1 MGFESFFCSS
11 GLFFLLFIR
20 YIVKGS
26 TVARKEGRKAIGE
39 RMRNMNKSHLQTML
53 EKKEF
58 ERLYTANYTA
68 MIRFARTLLH
78 DEDESRDAVADV
90 MLRVYT
96 KGIPN
101 EHAPVKYLLACVRNK
116 CLDTLRQMTIRQKV
130 EKMLPVEDTMIPADP
145 DEQQNLHLLIMQ
157 VMENDFP
164 PQTKNVFKMRF
175 DQRLS
180 YQEIAD
186 RLHISKAAV
195 YKHLAK
201 AISILKS
208 AIPTT

>member
-1 MGFESFFCSS
+1 
-11 GLFFLLFIR
+11 
-20 YIVKGS
+20 
-26 TVARKEGRKAIGE
+26 
-39 RMRNMNKSHLQTML
+39 ML

-58 ERLYTANYTA
+58 EKLYTDNHMA
-68 MIRFARTLLH
+68 MIRLARTLLH

-96 KGIPN
+96 KGIPDQY
-101 EHAPVKYLLACVRNK
+101 APAKYLLACVRNK
-116 CLDTLRQMTIRQKV
+116 CLDILRQMTIRQKV
-130 EKMLPVEDTMIPADP
+130 EKMLPVEETIIPADP
-145 DEQQNLHLLIMQ
+145 DEQQNIHSLILQ
-157 VMENDFP
+157 VLENDFP

-201 AISILKS
+201 AISLLKS

>member
-1 MGFESFFCSS
+1 M
-11 GLFFLLFIR
+11 
-20 YIVKGS
+20 
-26 TVARKEGRKAIGE
+26 E
-39 RMRNMNKSHLQTML
+39 R
-53 EKKEF
+53 KEF
-58 ERLYTANYTA
+58 ERLYTANYMA
-68 MIRFARTLLH
+68 MISFARTLLH

-90 MLRVYT
+90 MLQVYT
-96 KGIPN
+96 KGIPSQY
-101 EHAPVKYLLACVRNK
+101 PPTKYLLACVRNK
-116 CLDTLRQMTIRQKV
+116 CLDILRQMTIRQKV
-130 EKMLPVEDTMIPADP
+130 EKMLPVEDNMIPAEP
-145 DEQQNLHLLIMQ
+145 DERQNIHALIMQ

-195 YKHLAK
+195 YKHLSK
-201 AISILKS
+201 AILLLKS

>member
-1 MGFESFFCSS
+1 MEG
-11 GLFFLLFIR
+11 
-20 YIVKGS
+20 KKA
-26 TVARKEGRKAIGE
+26 TVGW
-39 RMRNMNKSHLQTML
+39 MRNMNKTHLQTML

-96 KGIPN
+96 KGIPK
-101 EHAPVKYLLACVRNK
+101 EHPPLKYLLACVRNK
-116 CLDTLRQMTIRQKV
+116 CLDILRQMTIRQKV
-130 EKMLPVEDTMIPADP
+130 EKMLPVEDAMVPTEP
-145 DEQQNLHLLIMQ
+145 DEQQSTYLLIMQ

-201 AISILKS
+201 AITILKS
-208 AIPTT
+208 TIPTT

>member
-1 MGFESFFCSS
+1 M
-11 GLFFLLFIR
+11 
-20 YIVKGS
+20 
-26 TVARKEGRKAIGE
+26 E
-39 RMRNMNKSHLQTML
+39 R
-53 EKKEF
+53 KEF
-58 ERLYTANYTA
+58 ERLYTANYMA
-68 MIRFARTLLH
+68 MISFARTLLH

-90 MLRVYT
+90 MLQVYT
-96 KGIPN
+96 KGIPSQY
-101 EHAPVKYLLACVRNK
+101 PPSKYLLACVRNK
-116 CLDTLRQMTIRQKV
+116 CLDILRQMTIRQKV
-130 EKMLPVEDTMIPADP
+130 EKMLPVEDNMIPAEP
-145 DEQQNLHLLIMQ
+145 DERQNIHALIMQ

-195 YKHLAK
+195 YKHLSK
-201 AISILKS
+201 AILLLKS

>member
-1 MGFESFFCSS
+1 
-11 GLFFLLFIR
+11 
-20 YIVKGS
+20 
-26 TVARKEGRKAIGE
+26 
-39 RMRNMNKSHLQTML
+39 ML

-68 MIRFARTLLH
+68 MMGLARTLLH
-78 DEDESRDAVADV
+78 DEDESRDVVADV

-96 KGIPN
+96 KGIPDQYV
-101 EHAPVKYLLACVRNK
+101 PVKYLLACVRNK
-116 CLDTLRQMTIRQKV
+116 CLDVLRQMTIRQKM
-130 EKMLPVEDTMIPADP
+130 ERMLPVEDTMVPAEP
-145 DEQQNLHLLIMQ
+145 DERQNIYLHIMQ

-186 RLHISKAAV
+186 HLHISKAAV

-201 AISILKS
+201 AITILKS
-208 AIPTT
+208 TIPTT

>member
-1 MGFESFFCSS
+1 
-11 GLFFLLFIR
+11 
-20 YIVKGS
+20 
-26 TVARKEGRKAIGE
+26 
-39 RMRNMNKSHLQTML
+39 ML
-53 EKKEF
+53 ERKEF
-58 ERLYTANYTA
+58 ERLYTANYMA
-68 MIRFARTLLH
+68 MISFARTLLH

-90 MLRVYT
+90 MLQVYT
-96 KGIPN
+96 KGIPSQY
-101 EHAPVKYLLACVRNK
+101 PPTKYLLACVRNK
-116 CLDTLRQMTIRQKV
+116 CLDILRQMTIRQKV
-130 EKMLPVEDTMIPADP
+130 EKMLPVEDNMIPAEP
-145 DEQQNLHLLIMQ
+145 DERQNIHALIMQ

-195 YKHLAK
+195 YKHLSK
-201 AISILKS
+201 AILLLKS

>member
-1 MGFESFFCSS
+1 
-11 GLFFLLFIR
+11 
-20 YIVKGS
+20 
-26 TVARKEGRKAIGE
+26 
-39 RMRNMNKSHLQTML
+39 ML
-53 EKKEF
+53 ERKEF
-58 ERLYTANYTA
+58 ERLYTANYMA
-68 MIRFARTLLH
+68 MISFARTLLH

-90 MLRVYT
+90 MLQVYT
-96 KGIPN
+96 KGIPSQY
-101 EHAPVKYLLACVRNK
+101 PPTKYLLSCVRNK
-116 CLDTLRQMTIRQKV
+116 CLDILRQMTIRQKV
-130 EKMLPVEDTMIPADP
+130 EKMLPVEDNMIPAEP
-145 DEQQNLHLLIMQ
+145 DERQNIHALIMQ

-195 YKHLAK
+195 YKHLSK
-201 AISILKS
+201 AILLLKS

>member
-1 MGFESFFCSS
+1 
-11 GLFFLLFIR
+11 
-20 YIVKGS
+20 
-26 TVARKEGRKAIGE
+26 
-39 RMRNMNKSHLQTML
+39 ML
-53 EKKEF
+53 ERKEF
-58 ERLYTANYTA
+58 ERLYTANYMA

-90 MLRVYT
+90 MLQVYT
-96 KGIPN
+96 RGIPN
-101 EHAPVKYLLACVRNK
+101 QYPPLKYLLACVRNK
-116 CLDTLRQMTIRQKV
+116 CLDILRQMTIRQKV
-130 EKMLPVEDTMIPADP
+130 EKMLPIEDNMVPAEP
-145 DEQQNLHLLIMQ
+145 DERQNIHALIMQ
-157 VMENDFP
+157 VMEKDFP

-195 YKHLAK
+195 YKHLSK
-201 AISILKS
+201 AIFLLKS

>member
-1 MGFESFFCSS
+1 
-11 GLFFLLFIR
+11 
-20 YIVKGS
+20 
-26 TVARKEGRKAIGE
+26 
-39 RMRNMNKSHLQTML
+39 ML

-58 ERLYTANYTA
+58 ERLYTDNYSA
-68 MIRFARTLLH
+68 MIRLACTLLH

-90 MLRVYT
+90 MFRVYT
-96 KGIPN
+96 KGIPDQYTP
-101 EHAPVKYLLACVRNK
+101 AKYLLASVRNK
-116 CLDTLRQMTIRQKV
+116 CLDILRQMTIRQKV
-130 EKMLPVEDTMIPADP
+130 ERMLPVEDTIVPDDP
-145 DEQQNLHLLIMQ
+145 DEQQNIYTLIMQ

-180 YQEIAD
+180 YQDIAD
-186 RLHISKAAV
+186 NLQISKAAV

-201 AISILKS
+201 AISLLKS